1 MRGRAALGSMPTGRR
16 DLENTADAGI
26 SRRRK
31 QAKRGFEGQRKKL
44 KNIFKTFVEITLC
57 YTL

>member
-16 DLENTADAGI
+16 DLENTADAG

-44 KNIFKTFVEITLC
+44 KKIFKHLSG
-57 YTL
+57 